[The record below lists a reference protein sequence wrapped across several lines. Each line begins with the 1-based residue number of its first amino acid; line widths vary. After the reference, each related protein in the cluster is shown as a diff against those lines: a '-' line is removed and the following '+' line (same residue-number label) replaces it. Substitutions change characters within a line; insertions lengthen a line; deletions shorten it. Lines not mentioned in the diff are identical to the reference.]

1 MAEAVTA
8 EAVIAEAVIAEAAA
22 ARAGEGSAA
31 EATAEAEA
39 TVTVA
44 AADGQAAAVVE
55 GSPDEK
61 GVAWFTAQCLAF
73 SREVCASRKL
83 ACAER
88 LPSFASAQGLVDFFP
103 KKLVSPA
110 QITEQRR
117 RMQAAIEEERSRQM
131 DAGDMVE

>member
-1 MAEAVTA
+1 MLHFVECSRRPPLPTL
-8 EAVIAEAVIAEAAA
+8 
-22 ARAGEGSAA
+22 RAG
-31 EATAEAEA
+31 
-39 TVTVA
+39 
-44 AADGQAAAVVE
+44 
-55 GSPDEK
+55 
-61 GVAWFTAQCLAF
+61 LAY

-117 RMQAAIEEERSRQM
+117 CVA
-131 DAGDMVE
+131 

>member
-1 MAEAVTA
+1 MAEAVT
-8 EAVIAEAVIAEAAA
+8 AEAVIAEAAA

-61 GVAWFTAQCLAF
+61 GVAWFTAQSLPHIICHLAPQQDNDYDCGERTPPAHAPS
-73 SREVCASRKL
+73 SRDMSET
-83 ACAER
+83 R
-88 LPSFASAQGLVDFFP
+88 L
-103 KKLVSPA
+103 
-110 QITEQRR
+110 R
-117 RMQAAIEEERSRQM
+117 
-131 DAGDMVE
+131 